1 MIVLKGRGVVEGRA
15 FGKTLV
21 VDDYISFLGEI
32 ERSSGVLRK
41 KGFPETSVAGRI
53 LFFKGSKGSTVG
65 PYVMYDLC
73 KRGLAPSAM
82 IVEKADQLVII
93 SGVLCNI
100 VLIEVREWDLVK
112 KIPNDVDAEAY
123 ASERD
128 AEVKIYV

>member
-82 IVEKADQLVII
+82 IVEKADQLVHISNKKDHRDPTYNRMDSSDNSFCVGINII
-93 SGVLCNI
+93 SFLTICDN
-100 VLIEVREWDLVK
+100 
-112 KIPNDVDAEAY
+112 
-123 ASERD
+123 
-128 AEVKIYV
+128 